1 MGRHAIFAAAA
12 LAAALAGGSALAQD
26 QSVAGVWQFHE
37 PNATIWETNDSENLD
52 TLILSA
58 DGHAEFRGIQTYR
71 GNKYGNP
78 AWQHAMKMTGTY
90 RFTPPGSFQIT
101 LSTASEAPC
110 DASFT
115 NCNPPGMGTPPIGWP
130 APPPTVTT
138 TYTLTDVAH
147 ATDERANIW
156 TKIQ

>member
-1 MGRHAIFAAAA
+1 MDRHAIFTAAA

-58 DGHAEFRGIQTYR
+58 DGHAEFRTIQTYR
-71 GNKYGNP
+71 GNKNGDP
-78 AWQHAMKMTGTY
+78 PWQHALKMTGTY
-90 RFTPPGSFQIT
+90 SFTPPGSLQIT
-101 LSTASEAPC
+101 LSTASQAPC
-110 DASFT
+110 DPSFR
-115 NCNPPGMGTPPIGWP
+115 NCYPPSMWSRPSNAAPLPPS
-130 APPPTVTT
+130 VTM
-138 TYTLTDVAH
+138 TYTLTDAAH
-147 ATDERANIW
+147 VTDGGGNIW